1 MKRLQ
6 TDREMTVVKNKS
18 MAEYNLSVEPKL
30 NDLRSK
36 VAGMYEEANRLKTE
50 LAKDKS
56 RLDTARGENSLDVM
70 NVMLQTQ
77 AAKSEEES
85 EKLADDF
92 CEKKVDMDEFLNTF
106 IASRTLSH
114 LRQIKSQKLS
124 ELVREH
130 SPTRN
135 VAQNNTSWNT
145 EYKSPSVASYPS
157 YTSGQYPSG
166 GGYSMATPNFYPR

>member
-85 EKLADDF
+85 EV
-92 CEKKVDMDEFLNTF
+92 EYN
-106 IASRTLSH
+106 SSPP
-114 LRQIKSQKLS
+114 LREVVS
-124 ELVREH
+124 
-130 SPTRN
+130 
-135 VAQNNTSWNT
+135 
-145 EYKSPSVASYPS
+145 
-157 YTSGQYPSG
+157 
-166 GGYSMATPNFYPR
+166 